1 MVKEL
6 GYTIIIYVTNSA
18 HRPCVIVLAKT
29 TKGAFTPN
37 VKLVLSENFGGILL
51 DGTQC

>member
-1 MVKEL
+1 M
-6 GYTIIIYVTNSA
+6 IIIYVTNSG

-37 VKLVLSENFGGILL
+37 VKLVLSQNFGGIL
-51 DGTQC
+51 GGAQC